1 MRGMILAAGLL
12 TAVAAGGC
20 FADAQVGYSANAEVE
35 AAPAADPGPAPDMV
49 EVSPGVTVVAD
60 YDEPVFYSDGFYW
73 RNYNNIWYRSNS
85 YYTGWSYYESP
96 PVAVLRIDR
105 PYAYVHYRPAGY
117 VARSRPRYRAAPVRE
132 YRGPAPAYRRET
144 VIRGSDGGR
153 QGPPP
158 RREEPRREER
168 REAPRPAPRREEHR
182 EAPRH
187 DDRHDDHH

>member
-20 FADAQVGYSANAEVE
+20 FADAQVGYTANAEV
-35 AAPAADPGPAPDMV
+35 AAPAPEAGPAPDMV

-60 YDEPVFYSDGFYW
+60 YDEPVFYNDGFYW
-73 RNYNNIWYRSNS
+73 RFYNGIWYRSGS
-85 YYTGWSYYESP
+85 YYTGWSYYENP

-105 PYAYVHYRPAGY
+105 PYAYSHYRPAGY

-132 YRGPAPAYRRET
+132 YRGPAPAYRRDT
-144 VIRGSDGGR
+144 VIRGSDGGH

-158 RREEPRREER
+158 RREE
-168 REAPRPAPRREEHR
+168 RPAPRREER
-182 EAPRH
+182 PAPRREERH
-187 DDRHDDHH
+187 EEHHEERHEDRH